1 MVYIRSACFGG
12 LCQKH
17 LGYYT
22 SMRRI
27 QGLEMGGLEG
37 LGSSFVVSFI
47 PEILDHRV
55 QSKKAELHQWTS
67 RRMKVFFLIF

>member
-1 MVYIRSACFGG
+1 
-12 LCQKH
+12 
-17 LGYYT
+17 
-22 SMRRI
+22 MRRI

-37 LGSSFVVSFI
+37 LGSLFAVSFI